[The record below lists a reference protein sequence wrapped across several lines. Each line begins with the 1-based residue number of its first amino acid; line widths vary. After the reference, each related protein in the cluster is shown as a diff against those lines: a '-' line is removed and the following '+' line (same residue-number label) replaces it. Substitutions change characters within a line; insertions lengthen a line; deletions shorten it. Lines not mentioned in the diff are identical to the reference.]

1 MNKSLEQYIVK
12 LKNGDSDAF
21 NKIYELTFRKIYFVA
36 LPILRDKSLA
46 EDIVQ
51 DTYLK
56 FFEKLYSYKA
66 KNSQA
71 YLLTIAR
78 NLAINEYNRRKKIT
92 RNIDLDTKTFSYDNY
107 LEISLANKELIV
119 SALSILS
126 INERNIFLLHN
137 LEHLT
142 HREISL
148 IINKPLGTVT
158 WTYQQAI
165 KKMRKHLKGMM

>member
-1 MNKSLEQYIVK
+1 LNKSLEQYIIK
-12 LKNGDSDAF
+12 FKNGDSNAF
-21 NKIYELTFRKIYFVA
+21 NKIYELTYRKIYFVA
-36 LPILRDKSLA
+36 LPILRDHSLA
-46 EDIVQ
+46 EDVVQ

-56 FFEKLYSYKA
+56 FLEKLYIYKT

-71 YLLTIAR
+71 YILTIAR
-78 NLAINEYNRRKKIT
+78 NLAINEYNKRKKIV
-92 RNIDLDTKTFSYDNY
+92 RNIDLDRDVFSFDEY
-107 LEISLANKELIV
+107 LEISLSNKELIV
-119 SALSILS
+119 SALNILS

-142 HREISL
+142 HREISM
-148 IINKPLGTVT
+148 IIDKPLGTVT